1 MDYESTEQEFVA
13 EMTYWVEV
21 LGVGEAV
28 VRWHDLSMIV
38 SYMHV
43 TGCVQRKSEGDC
55 DNLGEVCWVYGSE

>member
-1 MDYESTEQEFVA
+1 MKAMSTEQEFVA
-13 EMTYWVEV
+13 EMTYWIEV

-43 TGCVQRKSEGDC
+43 TGHEQRKSEGNC
-55 DNLGEVCWVYGSE
+55 DNLGEVC